1 MTFPLRIGGLHVPDC
16 RGVDHNF
23 HHVTIVDMGD
33 VPESHISLPE
43 LSTLSQQWP
52 PAVFSH
58 MGWRQ
63 QELEEMRAAAKKR
76 LCQSRPSCCMYCG
89 GVDKV

>member
-1 MTFPLRIGGLHVPDC
+1 M
-16 RGVDHNF
+16 
-23 HHVTIVDMGD
+23 
-33 VPESHISLPE
+33 PESHIPLSE

-52 PAVFSH
+52 PAVISH

-63 QELEEMRAAAKKR
+63 RELEEMWRAAVLSESAE
-76 LCQSRPSCCMYCG
+76 LLHVLW